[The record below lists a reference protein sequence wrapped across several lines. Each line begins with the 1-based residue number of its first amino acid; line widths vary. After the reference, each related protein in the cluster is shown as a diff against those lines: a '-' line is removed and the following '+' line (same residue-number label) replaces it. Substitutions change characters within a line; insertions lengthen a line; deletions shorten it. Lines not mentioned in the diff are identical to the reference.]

1 MIRFCKHIMYP
12 WMLMRGVLGG
22 AGRVVVLTKCC
33 LVQKV
38 EFCVEGL
45 ELGVFVLDDADDE
58 VQQRLFTVCR
68 FGV

>member
-1 MIRFCKHIMYP
+1 
-12 WMLMRGVLGG
+12 MRDVLGR

-38 EFCVEGL
+38 EFSVEGL
-45 ELGVFVLDDADDE
+45 ELRVFVLDDVDNE
-58 VQQRLFTVCR
+58 VKQCLFTVCG